1 MSFGRDQL
9 LYFVTVVEEGQMTR
23 AAAKLHIAQPALS
36 HSIAQLEREAGLKL
50 LDRHARG
57 VTLTPDGEAFYEKA
71 RAAVAAVAEVAE
83 TARSLARAQVRL
95 VELGFVGAAPGIHS
109 PDLLR
114 QFAEEH
120 PDIEFRYRELPFPSA
135 PTRSWLAEVDIAV
148 CHLPEADQAVWSQ
161 RLFHEPRSVVASAG
175 HPLAG
180 CSELRFEE
188 VLDET
193 FIGFHPSVEPNWAG
207 FWSLDDHRGAPPR
220 RSTVDRAANVA
231 EVLASLAMCTAI
243 STMPASVAAAVT
255 SEVSGLVAI
264 PVMDAR
270 HCEVMLLGRVDH
282 RSAAVESVLSF
293 MPVPEG
299 GPQHRLDAAVSSAK
313 QP

>member
-36 HSIAQLEREAGLKL
+36 HSIAQLEREVRLKL
-50 LDRHARG
+50 LDRHPRG
-57 VTLTPDGEAFYEKA
+57 VTLTPDGEAFYDKA

-95 VELGFVGAAPGIHS
+95 VELGFVGAAPGLHS

-114 QFAEEH
+114 QFADKH

-135 PTRSWLAEVDIAV
+135 PTRSWLAEVDIAA
-148 CHLPEADQAVWSQ
+148 CHVPQADHAVWS
-161 RLFHEPRSVVASAG
+161 RPLFQEPRAVVASAE

-180 CSELRFEE
+180 SRGLRFDE
-188 VLDET
+188 VLEET
-193 FIGFHPSVEPNWAG
+193 FIGFHPSVEPSWAG

-220 RSTVDRAANVA
+220 RLTVDRAANAA

-255 SEVSGLVAI
+255 SAVSGLVAI
-264 PVMDAR
+264 PLTDAR
-270 HCEVMLLGRVDH
+270 HCEVMLLGRADH
-282 RSAAVESVLSF
+282 RSAAVESVLAF
-293 MPVPEG
+293 LPMFE
-299 GPQHRLDAAVSSAK
+299 AVASASA
-313 QP
+313 